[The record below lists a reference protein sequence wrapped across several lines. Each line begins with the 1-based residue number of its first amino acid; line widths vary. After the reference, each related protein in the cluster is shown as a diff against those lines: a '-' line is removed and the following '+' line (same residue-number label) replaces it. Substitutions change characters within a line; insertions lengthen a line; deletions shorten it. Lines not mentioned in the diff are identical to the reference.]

1 MRIELSMKA
10 DKNESGR
17 RSTRVPS
24 ELKHVTLFSDS
35 TDSLSGEVIDE
46 SFGGI
51 GLRFEV
57 APDLQPE
64 QEVEVSYDGVETYA
78 VVRHSGS
85 DGQGGYRI
93 GLQWKAHLLAREARE
108 LQQNWTSH
116 SGDSKMDSFIQMLPG
131 GVFMMW
137 KFFEA
142 GKSLDLLDTTER
154 LQGEA
159 RHCGIDTLASHV
171 KEVQTV
177 VSADEPKQV
186 IRKALCS
193 LIKECIQVAGIP
205 ETAVL

>member
-1 MRIELSMKA
+1 MRIELSTNA
-10 DKNESGR
+10 EQNESGR

-35 TDSLSGEVIDE
+35 TARLSGEVIDE

-57 APDLQPE
+57 DLDLQPG

-108 LQQNWTSH
+108 LQQDWASH
-116 SGDSKMDSFIQMLPG
+116 SGNSEMDSFIQMLPG

-142 GKSLDLLDTTER
+142 GKSLDLLETTER

-159 RHCGIDTLASHV
+159 RHCGIDSLVPHV
-171 KEVQTV
+171 REVQKA
-177 VSADEPKQV
+177 VSDNEPKQV

-193 LIKECIQVAGIP
+193 LIEECIQVAGIP
-205 ETAVL
+205 ETATS